1 MLISSSNNAIL
12 HEKMTESSFRIACVE
27 GNIHALKKHFEKDLG
42 VKQYNDVYAC
52 WYAAKY
58 GHLEIL
64 RELLKRGFGISEE
77 VVYVAI
83 ESQQIAILKEL
94 LPLIILDNGQAT
106 LKAVNIAT
114 YFPTDKAYEVVK
126 LVLDYFAPV
135 HPDTVGTSDPLLKDL
150 LVENGLKRQRAGLFV
165 PDYLQ
170 RLMQEWL

>member
-1 MLISSSNNAIL
+1 MLISKSNNAIL

-27 GNIHALKKHFEKDLG
+27 GNIHALKKHFEKNLG
-42 VKQYNDVYAC
+42 LKKYNDVYA

-58 GHLEIL
+58 GHLETL
-64 RELLKRGFGISEE
+64 RELLRRGFGISEE

-83 ESQQIAILKEL
+83 EAQQIDILKEL

-106 LKAVNIAT
+106 LKAVNMAE
-114 YFPTDKAYEVVK
+114 YFPIDEAYEIVK

-135 HPDTVGTSDPLLKDL
+135 HPETVKTSDPLLRDL

-165 PDYLQ
+165 PEYLQ